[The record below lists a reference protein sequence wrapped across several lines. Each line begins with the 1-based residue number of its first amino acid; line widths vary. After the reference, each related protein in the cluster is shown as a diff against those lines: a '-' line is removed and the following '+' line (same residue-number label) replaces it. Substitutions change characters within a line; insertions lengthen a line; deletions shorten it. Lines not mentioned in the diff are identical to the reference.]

1 MVQNSP
7 IYLVDDDMDDQ
18 GFLKDILVDLK
29 IENPLLFFN
38 TGKEVLEFLKTT
50 KEPPF
55 IILCDVN
62 IPVMDG
68 FELRK
73 ELLADEKLAWKSI
86 PFIFW
91 STAATNN
98 QIKKAYD
105 LAVHGFFI
113 KGTNYGELS
122 SSLNNIINYWKDSK
136 QPEL

>member
-7 IYLVDDDMDDQ
+7 IYLVDDDEDDQ
-18 GFLKDILVDLK
+18 GFIKDILADLK
-29 IENPLLFFN
+29 IENSLLFFN
-38 TGKEVLEFLKTT
+38 TGKEMLQFLKTT
-50 KEPPF
+50 KEQPF
-55 IILCDVN
+55 LILCDVN

-73 ELLADEKLAWKSI
+73 ELLADEKLASKSI

-91 STAATNN
+91 STAATSN

-113 KGTNYGELS
+113 KGTTYGEMS
-122 SSLNNIINYWKDSK
+122 SSLKNIINYWKDSK
-136 QPEL
+136 HPEQ